1 MDATATALPAVAEPP
16 ASGAG
21 ARRDGM
27 LGGALPAV
35 SALSFAVAMRML
47 GLFLLLPVLAPHV
60 VGLPGGSLELAGLA
74 VGAYG
79 LTQAIML
86 APLGWLS
93 DRVGRKP
100 VLVCGLLV
108 YALGGLLAAGVE
120 HPVTIIVGRAVQGL
134 GAITA
139 VAVAAVADV
148 TRPESRTKAMGVIG
162 LGIGFAFGISM
173 VAAVPLAGLVG
184 VRGIFVSTSA
194 LAVLAAFC
202 VLAVPLGKPS
212 AAGSAGEAFLDARL
226 LPLCLAVFALHF
238 LMAAMFVFL
247 PLELVEQG
255 EEGRAWLVYLSAFL
269 VSVCVAVP
277 LIAKQAPSLKR
288 LGAASACVALAA
300 VAVPA
305 APEHG
310 IYAAIAALALFFSG
324 FNLLEAALPANVS
337 VVAGRTGQGS
347 AMGVYSIAQ
356 ALGVFAGGAAA
367 GTAGSGYNFHIMAA
381 GAVIALAWMPLMSHI
396 NKRHS

>member
-1 MDATATALPAVAEPP
+1 MEATAPTPPAVAEP
-16 ASGAG
+16 AAG
-21 ARRDGM
+21 ARRDGA
-27 LGGALPAV
+27 LGGALPTV
-35 SALSFAVAMRML
+35 SALAFAVAMRML

-108 YALGGLLAAGVE
+108 YAFGGLLAAGVD
-120 HPVTIIVGRAVQGL
+120 HPVTVIVGRAVQGM

-139 VAVAAVADV
+139 VAAAAVADV
-148 TRPESRTKAMGVIG
+148 TRPESRTQAMGVVGIGIG
-162 LGIGFAFGISM
+162 LAFGISM
-173 VAAVPLAGLVG
+173 MAAVPLAGLVG
-184 VRGIFVSTSA
+184 VRGIFVATSA
-194 LAVLAAFC
+194 LAVLAACC
-202 VLAVPLGKPS
+202 VLAVPLRRPS

-238 LMAAMFVFL
+238 LMAAMFVML

-255 EEGRAWLVYLSAFL
+255 ERDRAWLVYLAAFL
-269 VSVCVAVP
+269 VSACVALP
-277 LIAKQAPSLKR
+277 LIARQAPGLRR

-300 VAVPA
+300 VLVPA

-310 IYAAIAALALFFSG
+310 IYAATAALALYFSG

-337 VVAGRTGQGS
+337 IVAGRSGQGS
-347 AMGVYSIAQ
+347 AMGAYSIAQ

-367 GTAGSGYNFHIMAA
+367 GTAGSGYNLHIMAA
-381 GAVIALAWMPLMSHI
+381 GAFLALAWLPLMNHM